1 MLERLDFWLA
11 VGTLAIFGWI
21 EFNRFVRPIVRG
33 VSRLIRWSVAQRVQ
47 APLPRTGART
57 GTKTPRLP
65 DTYQA
70 EPAPASTKKDMDDLP
85 ELDRS
90 LYRMSDS
97 DEIAVLAVQRK
108 EDGSYRHSA
117 NEIAALMHGTRAD
130 VLDQIRAIRGAA
142 SAVTPSVSPPTHKAQ
157 YRPLTSDSRPA
168 LD

>member
-21 EFNRFVRPIVRG
+21 EFNRFVRPIGRG
-33 VSRLIRWSVAQRVQ
+33 VSRLIRWTVAQQAQ
-47 APLPRTGART
+47 AP
-57 GTKTPRLP
+57 LP

-70 EPAPASTKKDMDDLP
+70 EPAPASTEKDMDDLP

-90 LYRMSDS
+90 LYRMSDT

-142 SAVTPSVSPPTHKAQ
+142 PAVTPSVSPPIHKAQ
-157 YRPLTSDSRPA
+157 YRPLTPDSRPA